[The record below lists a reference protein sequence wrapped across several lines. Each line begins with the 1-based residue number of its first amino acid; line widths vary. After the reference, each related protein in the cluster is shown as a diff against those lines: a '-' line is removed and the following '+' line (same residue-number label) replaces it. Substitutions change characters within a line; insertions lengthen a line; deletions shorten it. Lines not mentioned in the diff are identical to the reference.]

1 MWHRL
6 QALYASELPAL
17 PLYFRAEA
25 YILPRWLEGVTPTG
39 HQYPSTLWIE
49 HWRAGGAMMGGETM
63 TRFIAVRLLQMAA
76 VLAVMSF
83 VIYALIGLMPG
94 DPIDAMI
101 AANPHLTAAD
111 AARLKALY
119 GLDRPLME
127 RYLAWARAALK
138 GDFGYS
144 RLYEKP
150 AYEVLLPRLGN
161 TALLMG
167 ASLVLALAT
176 ALALGIAAARRPG
189 SWLDF
194 IVNLGAIG
202 FISVPS
208 FWLALMLILVF
219 AVTLGWLPAGGVATV
234 GDGGLIDRARHLALP
249 VATLALA
256 SLGGHLRY
264 VRAAMIETLNQDYV
278 RTARAK
284 GASELRVLLG
294 HALRNALIPVITVVA
309 LSFGALF
316 SGALV
321 TETMFAY
328 PGMGKLIYDAVMGND
343 FNLALAGL
351 LLATA
356 MTLLANL
363 AADIAYA
370 AADPRISYR

>member
-1 MWHRL
+1 
-6 QALYASELPAL
+6 
-17 PLYFRAEA
+17 
-25 YILPRWLEGVTPTG
+25 
-39 HQYPSTLWIE
+39 
-49 HWRAGGAMMGGETM
+49 M
-63 TRFIAVRLLQMAA
+63 TRFLVIRLLQTAA

-94 DPIDAMI
+94 DPIDVMI
-101 AANPHLTAAD
+101 ASNPHLTAAD
-111 AARLKALY
+111 AIRLKALY
-119 GLDRPLME
+119 GLDRPLIE
-127 RYLAWARAALK
+127 RYGAWAQAALA

-144 RLYEKP
+144 RLYVRP
-150 AYEVLLPRLGN
+150 VGRGAAAAARQHR
-161 TALLMG
+161 ALLMG
-167 ASLVLALAT
+167 ASFVLALGL
-176 ALALGIAAARRPG
+176 ALMLGIAAARRPG
-189 SWLDF
+189 GWFDRA
-194 IVNLGAIG
+194 VNLAAFCLHLGA
-202 FISVPS
+202 VV
-208 FWLALMLILVF
+208 LAGAHADSGVRGG
-219 AVTLGWLPAGGVATV
+219 AGRAAGGRHRDRRRRRLGRPGCATWCC
-234 GDGGLIDRARHLALP
+234 RWRHL
-249 VATLALA
+249 TLA
-256 SLGGHLRY
+256 SMGGHLRY
-264 VRAAMIETLNQDYV
+264 MRAAMIETLRQDYI

-284 GASELRVLLG
+284 GAGELRVLLG

-309 LSFGALF
+309 LSFGSLF